1 MVEILMPADWRSI
14 LKIKTPNGEYLVV
27 KDVERF
33 KELLRTEL
41 DTVGLRT
48 FGQIGYNRGRGMKR
62 VDIPPSLVGT
72 ATAEPTPF
80 NEAARKSNVVVREKW
95 QGERLLIIASAR
107 HPIRQDRLEYTITLM
122 ENDEGDF
129 VYLTA
134 LGPNLNLGGNDEMNN
149 ETSLIIAIGEAL
161 EGELKSELEEKPE
174 PARPTSEPARQ
185 TGAEIRAEV
194 EAKNPGYIMIQG
206 QMHNIETLKERAE
219 RKGISLGVLVRQ
231 MGGELGDRR
240 Y

>member
-1 MVEILMPADWRSI
+1 MPADWKNI

-41 DTVGLRT
+41 DTIGLRT
-48 FGQIGYNRGRGMKR
+48 FGQVGFNRGRTAGWKQGGAQFN
-62 VDIPPSLVGT
+62 PSS
-72 ATAEPTPF
+72 
-80 NEAARKSNVVVREKW
+80 RKSVVMIRDKW
-95 QGERLLIIASAR
+95 QGERLIIIASVR
-107 HPIRQDRLEYTITLM
+107 HPILETRLEYVITLM

-134 LGPNLNLGGNDEMNN
+134 LGPNLTLGGDDELNN

-161 EGELKSELEEKPE
+161 QGELESQVEERPE
-174 PARPTSEPARQ
+174 PAREENEPERQ

-194 EAKNPGYIMIQG
+194 EESNPGYIMIQG
-206 QMHNIETLKERAE
+206 QMHNIKTLREKADK
-219 RKGISLGVLVRQ
+219 KGISLKVLVQQ
-231 MGGELGDRR
+231 MGGDLGDRSR